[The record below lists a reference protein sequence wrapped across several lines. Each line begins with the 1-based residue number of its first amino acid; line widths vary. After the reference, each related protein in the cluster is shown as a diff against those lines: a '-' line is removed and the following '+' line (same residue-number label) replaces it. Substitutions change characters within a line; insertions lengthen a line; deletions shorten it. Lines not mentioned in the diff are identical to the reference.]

1 MASPMKAHVDAFA
14 AFDFDGIIG
23 KTDRTLVITKDLGG
37 RLWIAYGS
45 QHCTCPDTVL
55 GIEVD
60 GAIFTFSGRTDHHIK
75 QRADREQRPIEH
87 AGINE
92 RAKVAK
98 TTDNRTC
105 FGSRG

>member
-1 MASPMKAHVDAFA
+1 MKVHVDAFA

-23 KTDRTLVITKDLGG
+23 KTECTLIITMDLSG

-45 QHCTCPDTVL
+45 QQCTCPDTVL

-60 GAIFTFSGRTDHHIK
+60 GAIFTYSSRNDHHIT
-75 QRADREQRPIEH
+75 QGADSEQRPIEH